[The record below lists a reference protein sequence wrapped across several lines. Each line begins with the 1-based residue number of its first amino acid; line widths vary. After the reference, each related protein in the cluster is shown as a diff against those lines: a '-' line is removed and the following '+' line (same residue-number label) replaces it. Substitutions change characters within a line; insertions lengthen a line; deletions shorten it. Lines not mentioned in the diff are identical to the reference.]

1 MLTHASPS
9 ETSCST
15 SPGMETFSGGSPLA
29 LLLGVR
35 VRERV
40 EEERCSYS
48 EITPPSAVKQTY
60 QYVCLVALSVCKN
73 HQHCS
78 GGIGSRI
85 IKVLQGFLSFNMLYT
100 YMYVLM
106 QPSGI
111 DDGAPLS
118 SENGNIGHLIDDAM
132 EDIMAPTQATPTT
145 TPTIGHTYSA
155 SGRSQSKR
163 PPQNKV
169 KSSPSKSK
177 MEIHMSGEKS
187 VVMEFNSDSDD
198 DDDDNIL
205 RDLMSHHRPRQN
217 LTNGSRGG
225 GSGGGGR
232 RRKDLL
238 SPTRKS
244 MKQSGS
250 SDCGSIFSESDEDF
264 CVIDAPTITRVVSKT
279 TYTHLHIISCVS
291 TCWPSPSNQ
300 SFYRQV
306 ARYQRGVGDHRVGQ

>member
-1 MLTHASPS
+1 MY
-9 ETSCST
+9 
-15 SPGMETFSGGSPLA
+15 A
-29 LLLGVR
+29 LL
-35 VRERV
+35 
-40 EEERCSYS
+40 
-48 EITPPSAVKQTY
+48 
-60 QYVCLVALSVCKN
+60 
-73 HQHCS
+73 
-78 GGIGSRI
+78 
-85 IKVLQGFLSFNMLYT
+85 
-100 YMYVLM
+100 

-132 EDIMAPTQATPTT
+132 EDIVAPVQATPTT
-145 TPTIGHTYSA
+145 TPTTTTSGHAYSLA
-155 SGRSQSKR
+155 SGHSRSKR
-163 PPQNKV
+163 PPPNKV

-187 VVMEFNSDSDD
+187 VVMEFNSDS

-232 RRKDLL
+232 RQKDVL

-250 SDCGSIFSESDEDF
+250 SDHGSIFSESDEDF

-279 TYTHLHIISCVS
+279 TYKYTHLSCVFE
-291 TCWPSPSNQ
+291 N
-300 SFYRQV
+300 V
-306 ARYQRGVGDHRVGQ
+306 LAIA